1 MLTKEQINRW
11 MTTAASPHRMVSG
24 LDEYCPPEFAILATS
39 HLAALKRIEEL
50 EDLCHKRLKQVGDE
64 QAHLTVAHKAR
75 DVAILK
81 AINLEKANQHLEAE
95 VVETA
100 KERDEARASLAALV
114 QAAQDVVEWKAPQMS
129 GYDGEMHSMYWCTGS
144 NGERDYFR
152 ERLSTVLADIPAAA
166 QALLEELEQER
177 SINATS
183 VKAAGNYTKQID
195 VLQAQ
200 LREAEGVNAQLRHAL
215 KSLPERDATA
225 KLEAVRKV
233 ADDLRLMDN
242 EYNRKHHQTAIDSAL
257 EVADDIDAALAEKP
271 RWMQ

>member
-1 MLTKEQINRW
+1 MTANEVYIEQ
-11 MTTAASPHRMVSG
+11 
-24 LDEYCPPEFAILATS
+24 L
-39 HLAALKRIEEL
+39 EEKIK
-50 EDLCHKRLKQVGDE
+50 D
-64 QAHLTVAHKAR
+64 
-75 DVAILK
+75 
-81 AINLEKANQHLEAE
+81 LEKECDQYLEITGIEASGY
-95 VVETA
+95 
-100 KERDEARASLAALV
+100 DEARASLAALV
-114 QAAQDVVEWKAPQMS
+114 QAAQAIGQFKRLHPYGWVVPE
-129 GYDGEMHSMYWCTGS
+129 EHL
-144 NGERDYFR
+144 N
-152 ERLSTVLADIPAAA
+152 RLATVLADLPAAA

-257 EVADDIDAALAEKP
+257 EVADDIDAALAEP
-271 RWMQ
+271 AEEATDES